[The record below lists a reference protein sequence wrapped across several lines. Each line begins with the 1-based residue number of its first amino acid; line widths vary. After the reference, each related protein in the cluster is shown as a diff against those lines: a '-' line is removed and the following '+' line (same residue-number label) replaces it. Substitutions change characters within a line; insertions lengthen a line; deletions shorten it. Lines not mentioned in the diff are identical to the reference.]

1 MSDFI
6 IEDELKKLPG
16 KPGVYIMHDQHD
28 EILYVGKAVN
38 LKNRVRQYF
47 RKGAARTPKI
57 GRMLTLIDRF
67 EYIVTDSEL
76 EALVLESNLIKEHRP
91 KYNTMLMDDKSY
103 PYIRVTVGEDF
114 PRLQIAR
121 GQKKDGAKY
130 FGPYTNATAVRDTV
144 ELLRNVG
151 KIRACSKRLPE
162 ETGRDRPC
170 LYYHIGQCSAPCQG
184 MMTKE
189 AYSANVHR
197 VLEFLKGHQQAE
209 IDLLTRQMQAA
220 AEAMRFEEAAQCRD
234 LITSIREIGEKQK
247 ITGTNG
253 DDRDIIAVAVEQPQP
268 APGSETSGAAVAGE
282 AKDGADHAADV
293 PGSETS
299 GAAIAGEAK
308 ALSSREEAS
317 TAAPEEA
324 SVPRHAVAQVF
335 FVRGGRLLGREHFLL
350 SAEDGEEE
358 SEILRS
364 FLLQYYESVPYIPK
378 ELVLEEDV
386 RDRELLEAW
395 LSEKRGSKVQIRI
408 PQKGQ
413 KEKLAALAKENA
425 RMVLE
430 KDRNRLIREEQR
442 TLGAVLEISKLLGLP
457 AARRMESYDI
467 SNISGVDAVGSM
479 VVYVDGKPRKSD
491 YRKFRIRT
499 VEGPDDYASM
509 EEVLTRRF
517 ERAKAGD
524 SGFVQLPD
532 VILMDG
538 GRGQVHIAEKV
549 LKKLDLSV
557 PVAGMVKDDSH
568 RTRGLWFRDA
578 ELPIKKDGE
587 GFKLLTRIQDEVHRF
602 AIEYHRQLRS
612 KGQVHSVLDE
622 IEGIGP
628 ARRKALLRTFRTLE
642 NIRDASEEELAKAP
656 SMNAA
661 AARQVYTF
669 FHKEA
674 GS

>member
-1 MSDFI
+1 
-6 IEDELKKLPG
+6 
-16 KPGVYIMHDQHD
+16 
-28 EILYVGKAVN
+28 
-38 LKNRVRQYF
+38 
-47 RKGAARTPKI
+47 
-57 GRMLTLIDRF
+57 
-67 EYIVTDSEL
+67 
-76 EALVLESNLIKEHRP
+76 
-91 KYNTMLMDDKSY
+91 
-103 PYIRVTVGEDF
+103 
-114 PRLQIAR
+114 
-121 GQKKDGAKY
+121 
-130 FGPYTNATAVRDTV
+130 
-144 ELLRNVG
+144 
-151 KIRACSKRLPE
+151 
-162 ETGRDRPC
+162 
-170 LYYHIGQCSAPCQG
+170 
-184 MMTKE
+184 
-189 AYSANVHR
+189 
-197 VLEFLKGHQQAE
+197 
-209 IDLLTRQMQAA
+209 
-220 AEAMRFEEAAQCRD
+220 
-234 LITSIREIGEKQK
+234 
-247 ITGTNG
+247 
-253 DDRDIIAVAVEQPQP
+253 
-268 APGSETSGAAVAGE
+268 
-282 AKDGADHAADV
+282 
-293 PGSETS
+293 
-299 GAAIAGEAK
+299 
-308 ALSSREEAS
+308 
-317 TAAPEEA
+317 
-324 SVPRHAVAQVF
+324 
-335 FVRGGRLLGREHFLL
+335 
-350 SAEDGEEE
+350 
-358 SEILRS
+358 
-364 FLLQYYESVPYIPK
+364 
-378 ELVLEEDV
+378 
-386 RDRELLEAW
+386 
-395 LSEKRGSKVQIRI
+395 
-408 PQKGQ
+408 
-413 KEKLAALAKENA
+413 
-425 RMVLE
+425 MVLE

-442 TLGAVLEISKLLGLP
+442 TLGAVLEISKLLGLS

>member
-121 GQKKDGAKY
+121 GQKKDGSKY

-144 ELLRNVG
+144 ELLRKLC

>member
-121 GQKKDGAKY
+121 GQKKDGSKY

-144 ELLRNVG
+144 ELLRKLC

-268 APGSETSGAAVAGE
+268 APDSETSGVAVAGE
-282 AKDGADHAADV
+282 AKDGADHAADA

-299 GAAIAGEAK
+299 GAAVAGEAK

-317 TAAPEEA
+317 PAAPEEA

-386 RDRELLEAW
+386 QDRELLEAW

-674 GS
+674 GG

>member
-121 GQKKDGAKY
+121 GQKKDGSKY

-144 ELLRNVG
+144 ELLRKLC

-162 ETGRDRPC
+162 ETGRERPC